1 MKMHIQ
7 LTGACLVVALLAAVD
22 ASANGYT
29 DSLKK
34 GDVELK
40 SIGPIAFG
48 PEQILFVSDPRA
60 TAVYAIALGGEKG
73 AGESSFELDGV
84 DLKIASMLGVE
95 SKDLLIQDLALDTV
109 SGLAYLSVSRGRG
122 PDAIPLLV
130 KVSADGSIDVL
141 DLKGVPFAKV
151 ELWGLPGKD
160 RRGRDLQ
167 MDAITEIAFA
177 DDHVIVAGLSNEEF
191 SSRLR
196 VVPFPFTKRHNESGL
211 EIFHTAHGRWETH
224 SPIRTFT
231 TYTMQD
237 ELQLLAAHT
246 CTPLVT
252 MPVKRITS
260 DEPKIIGDTIAELGN
275 RNRPLD
281 MLVYTKE
288 GDEYLLITNSSRG
301 AMKLAMNAM
310 SGQEKLTE
318 PISGVGGVP
327 AESIEGYEGA
337 LQVEPWGSDKAV
349 VLRKNDAGTH
359 DLTTLML
366 P

>member
-1 MKMHIQ
+1 MKTHTRILA
-7 LTGACLVVALLAAVD
+7 LTAAIALIATAHTVAD
-22 ASANGYT
+22 GTASGL
-29 DSLKK
+29 SK

-48 PEQILFVSDPRA
+48 PDQILFVSDPRA
-60 TAVYAIALGGEKG
+60 TAIYAIHLPTDQKAEKNIDI
-73 AGESSFELDGV
+73 SGV
-84 DLKIASMLGVE
+84 DSKIASMLGVE
-95 SKDLLIQDLALDTV
+95 PGDVLINDMTLDSA
-109 SGLAYLSVSRGRG
+109 SGRAYLSVSRGRG
-122 PDAIPLLV
+122 PDAIPLLI
-130 KVSADGSIDVL
+130 SATSDGNIQVVE
-141 DLKGVPFAKV
+141 LKDVPFAKV
-151 ELWGLPGKD
+151 TLWGLPGKD

-167 MDAITEIAFA
+167 MDAVTEIAFA
-177 DDHVIVAGLSNEEF
+177 DNHVIVAGLSNEEF

-196 VVPFPFTKRHNESGL
+196 VIPFPFAKEHRESGL
-211 EIFHTAHGRWETH
+211 EIFHTSHGRWETH
-224 SPIRTFT
+224 SPIRAFT

-252 MPVKRITS
+252 VPIKQITA
-260 DEPKIIGDTIAELGN
+260 DEPKVIGNTIAELGN

-288 GDEYLLITNSSRG
+288 GDDYLLITNSSRG

-318 PISGVGGVP
+318 RIPGVGGVP
-327 AESIEGYEGA
+327 ADSISGFDGA
-337 LQVEPWGSDKAV
+337 LQLEPWGKDEVV
-349 VLRKNDAGTH
+349 VLRKNSDGSH
-359 DLTTLML
+359 DLTTLAL